1 MEQEVDDAPPSDPML
16 LDLEMHDERC
26 DNEETFFDSMQGAIF
41 FWLSLSLSLSLLTWN
56 VRSGKRLWGTL
67 HFFLSVLI

>member
-26 DNEETFFDSMQGAIF
+26 DNEETFFVSMQGAIF
-41 FWLSLSLSLSLLTWN
+41 FGSLSLSLSLSSLDLE
-56 VRSGKRLWGTL
+56 R
-67 HFFLSVLI
+67 